1 MTTLET
7 AAIDTPKSQAT
18 PAQTSGIDLT
28 GLDLTALLCSR
39 VCHDLIGP
47 VAAIINGLELLEI
60 EDDPVMAKDA
70 VALIGKSA
78 NSASLKLQFCR
89 IAFGAS
95 GAPGGE
101 LDTGEA
107 AAAAGSMINS
117 ERTKLQWE
125 SAPRKAPKNAV
136 KAVLNLCL
144 VAQSCVP
151 RSGVV
156 EVKVEGEGTAARFQ
170 VIAKGLNPKLPPRVA
185 DQVLDRAEG
194 APVDAHTIHAY
205 YAGQLARS
213 VNLNVT
219 IEPTPE
225 SIIFSLTPQAEIAP

>member
-1 MTTLET
+1 M
-7 AAIDTPKSQAT
+7 P
-18 PAQTSGIDLT
+18 P
-28 GLDLTALLCSR
+28 LDLTALLCSR

-60 EDDPVMAKDA
+60 EDDPAMAKDA

-107 AAAAGSMINS
+107 ALAARSMIDS
-117 ERTKLQWE
+117 ERTKLEWE
-125 SAPRKAPKNAV
+125 GTSRKAAKNAV

-151 RSGVV
+151 RKGVV
-156 EVKVEGEGTAARFQ
+156 EVRIEGEGAATRFQ
-170 VIAKGLNPKLPPRVA
+170 VIAKGANAKLPPRVA
-185 DQVLDRAEG
+185 EQVLDHAEG

-213 VNLNVT
+213 VALKIT
-219 IEPTPE
+219 IEPSPE
-225 SIIFSLTPQAEIAP
+225 AIIFSLLPQGEVAP

>member
-7 AAIDTPKSQAT
+7 PAVDTPASDAPQPQAVAIGL
-18 PAQTSGIDLT
+18 PP
-28 GLDLTALLCSR
+28 LDLTALLCSR

-60 EDDPVMAKDA
+60 EDDPAMAKEA

-89 IAFGAS
+89 LAFGAS

-107 AAAAGSMINS
+107 AAAARAMIDS

-125 SAPRKAPKNAV
+125 GAPRKAPKNAV

-156 EVKVEGEGTAARFQ
+156 EVKVEGEGADARFQ
-170 VIAKGLNPKLPPRVA
+170 LIAKGTNPKLPPRVA
-185 DQVLDRAEG
+185 EQVLDRSEG

-213 VNLNVT
+213 VGFKVT
-219 IEPTPE
+219 IEPSPE
-225 SIIFSLTPQAEIAP
+225 AITFSLTPQG

>member
-7 AAIDTPKSQAT
+7 PAIDTPESQAA
-18 PAQTSGIDLT
+18 PAQTSAIGLPP
-28 GLDLTALLCSR
+28 LDLTALLCSR

-47 VAAIINGLELLEI
+47 VAAIVNGLELLEI
-60 EDDPVMAKDA
+60 EDDPAMAKDA

-107 AAAAGSMINS
+107 AAAARSMIDS

-125 SAPRKAPKNAV
+125 GAPRKAQKNAV

-151 RSGVV
+151 RAGVV
-156 EVKVEGEGTAARFQ
+156 EVKIEGEGAAARFQ

-185 DQVLDRAEG
+185 DQVLDRIEG

-213 VNLNVT
+213 LNLKLS
-219 IEPTPE
+219 IDPTPE
-225 SIIFSLTPQAEIAP
+225 AITFSLLPQGEATA